1 MKNKLKYILGLLIVF
16 SLQSCFEVDEPVE
29 VIQPVASIIFND
41 NSLSDGATF
50 PFSSGN
56 VNFKVTVVPHTG
68 TVSGVSFDNRY
79 TGTGISGTK
88 NQPISSSV
96 TPGANGVIEF
106 SVPIAQ
112 MRLAEDPLMT
122 FANRG
127 NNAIRVTVTTSA
139 GQTTRFFFV
148 SFTNT

>member
-16 SLQSCFEVDEPVE
+16 SLQGCFEVDESVE

-41 NSLSDGATF
+41 NVLADGAAY
-50 PFSSGN
+50 PFSTGN
-56 VNFKVTVVPHTG
+56 VTFKVTVVPHGG
-68 TVSGVSFDNRY
+68 TVSAVSFSNRY
-79 TGTGISGTK
+79 TGTGITGTK
-88 NQPISSSV
+88 NQSFPSV

-112 MRLAEDPLMT
+112 LRLAEDPLMT

-127 NNAIRVTVTTSA
+127 NNAIRVTATTSE

-148 SFTNT
+148 TFTNT